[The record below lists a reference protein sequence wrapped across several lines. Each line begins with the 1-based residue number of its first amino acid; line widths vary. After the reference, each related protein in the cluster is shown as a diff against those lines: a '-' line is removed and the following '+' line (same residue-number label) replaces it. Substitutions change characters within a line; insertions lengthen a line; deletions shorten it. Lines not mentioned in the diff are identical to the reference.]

1 MQTLVNIE
9 SSILDTFVSYSWRV
23 LKFIVEK
30 NKRVH
35 TIPAIRCPASRFSLS
50 RETGDLQTSGKVM
63 MEKYFEFCLA
73 CYKYP
78 DLIGLVELNYVIAGL
93 FAHGT
98 RREFLT
104 LAQT

>member
-1 MQTLVNIE
+1 
-9 SSILDTFVSYSWRV
+9 
-23 LKFIVEK
+23 
-30 NKRVH
+30 
-35 TIPAIRCPASRFSLS
+35 
-50 RETGDLQTSGKVM
+50 M
-63 MEKYFEFCLA
+63 MEKFFEFCLA

-78 DLIGLVELNYVIAGL
+78 DLIGLVALNYVIVGS

>member
-1 MQTLVNIE
+1 
-9 SSILDTFVSYSWRV
+9 
-23 LKFIVEK
+23 
-30 NKRVH
+30 
-35 TIPAIRCPASRFSLS
+35 
-50 RETGDLQTSGKVM
+50 
-63 MEKYFEFCLA
+63 MEEYFEFCLA

-104 LAQT
+104 LAQTWTEIVVSSVIYLISEDPQFPRVKS

>member
-1 MQTLVNIE
+1 
-9 SSILDTFVSYSWRV
+9 
-23 LKFIVEK
+23 
-30 NKRVH
+30 
-35 TIPAIRCPASRFSLS
+35 
-50 RETGDLQTSGKVM
+50 M

-78 DLIGLVELNYVIAGL
+78 DLIALVALNYVIVGS